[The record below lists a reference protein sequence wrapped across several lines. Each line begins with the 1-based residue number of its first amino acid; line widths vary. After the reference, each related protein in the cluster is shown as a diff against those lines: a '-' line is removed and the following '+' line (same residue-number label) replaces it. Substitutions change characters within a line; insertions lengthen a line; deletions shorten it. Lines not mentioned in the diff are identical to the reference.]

1 MPYYF
6 EVLPCSG
13 RNKSVVRRYDMSRV
27 RQDVAE
33 RFFQRLHR
41 VLNHRRYYLQETES
55 ARRLPRVRKPVY
67 NK

>member
-6 EVLPCSG
+6 EVLPRSG
-13 RNKSVVRRYDMSRV
+13 RNQSVVRRYDMSGV

-33 RFFQRLHR
+33 RFFQQLHR
-41 VLNHRRYYLQETES
+41 VVNHRRYFVQEIES
-55 ARRLPRVRKPVY
+55 ARRLPRVRKPIH